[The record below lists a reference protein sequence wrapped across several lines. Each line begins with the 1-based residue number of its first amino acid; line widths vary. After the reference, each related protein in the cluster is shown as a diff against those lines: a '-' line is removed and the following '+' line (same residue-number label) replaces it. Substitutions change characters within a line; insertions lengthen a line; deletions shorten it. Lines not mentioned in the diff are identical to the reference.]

1 MKTRDLVTPKV
12 GMTLFS
18 EAAGLMVNVK
28 SVNDQ
33 GFDFF
38 VMNGF
43 WNGGVRDNQIVMYDV
58 PTDEHERRPEMPY
71 PGDIKADFVQVL
83 EVTREEFDK
92 WYMANADYRI
102 AVRNGDSEH
111 VAFDDED
118 PAGRILRAQIEK
130 GLTTEGLEAQSR
142 EFIESKGLSGE
153 YADHLEA
160 LTFDGEPEDESLEP

>member
-28 SVNDQ
+28 SVNEK
-33 GFDFF
+33 GFNFF
-38 VMNGF
+38 VMNGV
-43 WNGGVRDNQIVMYDV
+43 WHGGVRDNQIVMYDV
-58 PTDEHERRPEMPY
+58 PTSDRSSTPVMPY
-71 PGDIKADFVQVL
+71 RGGFEADFVQVL
-83 EVTREEFDK
+83 EVTEEEFDY
-92 WYMANADYRI
+92 WYMQNTEYRI
-102 AVRNGDSEH
+102 RVRNAESEH
-111 VAFDDED
+111 IDLADDD

-160 LTFDGEPEDESLEP
+160 LIFDDEIEDEGLEP

>member
-1 MKTRDLVTPKV
+1 MKTRDLATPKV

-28 SVNDQ
+28 SINEK

-38 VMNGF
+38 VMNGV
-43 WNGGVRDNQIVMYDV
+43 WHGGVQDGEIVMYDV
-58 PTDEHERRPEMPY
+58 PTGERSRTPVMPY
-71 PGDIKADFVQVL
+71 QGGFKADFVQVL
-83 EVTREEFDK
+83 EVTEEEYDH
-92 WYMANADYRI
+92 WYMQNTEYRI
-102 AVRNGDSEH
+102 RVRDAESEH
-111 VAFDDED
+111 VTLDAED

-130 GLTTEGLEAQSR
+130 GLTTEALEAQSR

-160 LTFDGEPEDESLEP
+160 LTFDNDLEDEGLEP